1 MNKLALLAL
10 ALALPLSAC
19 EDEPGAPKEDPAAM
33 PEREPDETPV
43 LAEPG
48 AGIVPPADSTTDV
61 AADSTIETQ

>member
-19 EDEPGAPKEDPAAM
+19 E
-33 PEREPDETPV
+33 REPAGTPV

-48 AGIVPPADSTTDV
+48 AGIVPAADSTTNVV
-61 AADSTIETQ
+61 ADPTTDAIDAVADSTTETL